1 MGPGTR
7 DRGDQG
13 LGIEKTRV
21 RDKLDQGLGIE
32 GTRD

>member
-13 LGIEKTRV
+13 LGIEKTRE
-21 RDKLDQGLGIE
+21 RDRWDQELGIE